1 VKNNPPDLQK
11 LVAAAGGYDRITAQ
25 MWTEFDRATNAYQQA
40 RRDELIAEQHYRP
53 DTRRRRQA

>member
-11 LVAAAGGYDRITAQ
+11 LIATAGGYDRITAQ
-25 MWTEFDRATNAYQQA
+25 MWAEFDRAMDAYQQA

-53 DTRRRRQA
+53 DTRPRRRA